1 VDLPNQSILE
11 RYHLLPFELSPL
23 PSVFSILQ
31 QREAIIRQASNLAWF
46 FFCLFCEYTHQIP
59 ICIIIKHTKSQ
70 NTWRSATNADTK
82 FCAPMPCQSLA
93 SRKRPPR
100 SSWTRSIW
108 RVISTAWVTPR
119 YRTPA
124 VVHVVAVVS
133 RRVNAIAD
141 LLQTIREASKTSAGY
156 IDYPIF
162 RGCFARLSCCY
173 GVDDLI
179 ANIKKEEIKYFNFQK
194 IFDTFQKCLD
204 DKSINSKI
212 EDSKDFRGVPE
223 YSAVYFLRTRLFVY
237 LYIYGFR
244 AVTRICWLLNVEEC
258 QFNTAWLWRLT
269 ASFEQI
275 NDELSSVTLTKD
287 TFAKSIFS
295 VV

>member
-11 RYHLLPFELSPL
+11 RYYSLPFELYSL

-31 QREAIIRQASNLAWF
+31 QREAIIRQAFNLAWF

-59 ICIIIKHTKSQ
+59 ICIIIKHTKPQ

-100 SSWTRSIW
+100 SSWTQSIW
-108 RVISTAWVTPR
+108 RVINTAWVTPR

-141 LLQTIREASKTSAGY
+141 FQTIREASKTSAGY
-156 IDYPIF
+156 INCRLF
-162 RGCFARLSCCY
+162 RGCFARLFYCY
-173 GVDDLI
+173 GI
-179 ANIKKEEIKYFNFQK
+179 STI
-194 IFDTFQKCLD
+194 
-204 DKSINSKI
+204 
-212 EDSKDFRGVPE
+212 
-223 YSAVYFLRTRLFVY
+223 
-237 LYIYGFR
+237 
-244 AVTRICWLLNVEEC
+244 
-258 QFNTAWLWRLT
+258 
-269 ASFEQI
+269 
-275 NDELSSVTLTKD
+275 
-287 TFAKSIFS
+287 
-295 VV
+295 